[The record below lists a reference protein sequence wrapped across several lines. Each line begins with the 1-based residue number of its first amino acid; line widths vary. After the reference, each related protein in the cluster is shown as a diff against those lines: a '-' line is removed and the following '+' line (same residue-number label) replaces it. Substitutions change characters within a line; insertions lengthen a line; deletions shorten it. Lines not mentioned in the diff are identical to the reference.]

1 MKSRMSGK
9 EEKVPPPLIL
19 CQELSPML
27 TAMTAPEA
35 TNDPNPGMGR
45 EPMRRQRKVQ
55 GQHLDDYLF
64 AKHFDRLQELPEHTS
79 YFEALNYTVR
89 SAPTNHC
96 LGRILGPG

>member
-9 EEKVPPPLIL
+9 EEKVPPPLMLREEL
-19 CQELSPML
+19 CPA
-27 TAMTAPEA
+27 TIAMTAPEA

-45 EPMRRQRKVQ
+45 EPMRRQRKIQ

-64 AKHFDRLQELPEHTS
+64 AEHFDRLQELPEHTS

-89 SAPTNHC
+89 AASQRSL
-96 LGRILGPG
+96 LGRG